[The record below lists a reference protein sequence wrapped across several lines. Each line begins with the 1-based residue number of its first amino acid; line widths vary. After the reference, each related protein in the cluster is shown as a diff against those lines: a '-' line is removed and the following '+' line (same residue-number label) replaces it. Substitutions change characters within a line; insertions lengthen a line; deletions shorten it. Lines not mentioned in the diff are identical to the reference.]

1 MSEKKRKYEE
11 NFRVLESITESLNRD
26 EVGIDDLVDKTKE
39 ALGAARECMDILKN
53 QKGEFRELESE
64 FSALLSDNSENEKDA
79 GTDDPF

>member
-1 MSEKKRKYEE
+1 MTDKKRKYEE

-39 ALGAARECMDILKN
+39 ALGAARECMEILQN
-53 QKGEFRELESE
+53 QKGEFRKLEAE
-64 FSALLSDNSENEKDA
+64 FSSLLSDNTESDKDP